1 MYVPLH
7 LLLNTR
13 WTCIGCARS
22 LLGSLQWWYHNLYAH
37 WMSLTFTKMSQSM
50 HNRIEW
56 RAKTEF
62 NSILSPMRDRCNS
75 CDATIIPIASVGYS
89 KCERNLISNP
99 LKTEK
104 KTSTSIIR
112 CALIVSIFGRAT
124 HIRSYS
130 LQSNWAAEYF
140 CSSVRFDF
148 VQRAIT

>member
-1 MYVPLH
+1 MFIIINFGIFFSCEFNSYNSILLRWNAHIVIMYVPLH

-104 KTSTSIIR
+104 KHQR
-112 CALIVSIFGRAT
+112 QLHVA
-124 HIRSYS
+124 RS
-130 LQSNWAAEYF
+130 L
-140 CSSVRFDF
+140 
-148 VQRAIT
+148 